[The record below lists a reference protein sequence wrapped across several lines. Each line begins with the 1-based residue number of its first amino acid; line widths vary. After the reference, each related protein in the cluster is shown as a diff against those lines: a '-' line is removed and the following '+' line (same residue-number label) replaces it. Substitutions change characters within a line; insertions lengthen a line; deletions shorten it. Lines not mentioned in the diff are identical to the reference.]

1 MKALMF
7 YVAMFSILYL
17 MCLFTLLVAG
27 ASFEDIKTISLG
39 FLVSVLVC
47 YPFFLKVKKIL

>member
-1 MKALMF
+1 MKVLIF

-27 ASFEDIKTISLG
+27 ASFEEIKTISLG
-39 FLVSVLVC
+39 FVVSVLIC

>member
-1 MKALMF
+1 MKALIF
-7 YVAMFSILYL
+7 YVAMFGILYL

-27 ASFEDIKTISLG
+27 ASFEDIKIISLG
-39 FLVSVLVC
+39 FLVSVLVF

>member
-1 MKALMF
+1 MKALIF
-7 YVAMFSILYL
+7 YVAMFTILYL

-27 ASFEDIKTISLG
+27 ASFEDIKIISLG